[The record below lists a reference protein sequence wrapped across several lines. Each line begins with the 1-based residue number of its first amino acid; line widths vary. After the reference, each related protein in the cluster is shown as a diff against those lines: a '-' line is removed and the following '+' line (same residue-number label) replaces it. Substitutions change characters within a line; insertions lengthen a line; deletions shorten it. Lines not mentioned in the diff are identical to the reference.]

1 LPIFAL
7 FCTLYAMT
15 TMNISLPEVLKAFV
29 DEQVRERGYGTS
41 SEYVRELL
49 RRERDR
55 LELHRLLVEGAESL
69 PGDPVDRSYY
79 RDLRARVRLVA
90 EPTPER

>member
-1 LPIFAL
+1 
-7 FCTLYAMT
+7 
-15 TMNISLPEVLKAFV
+15 MNISLPDVLKAFV

-55 LELHRLLVEGAESL
+55 FELRRALMEGAGSP
-69 PGDPVDRSYY
+69 PGEPVDSGYY
-79 RDLRARVRLVA
+79 DALRTRVRRVA